1 MDIDPINENESE
13 AIKRRLIV
21 IRAHMDGDNQAAFAR
36 RLGIIPSRW
45 NNFERGM
52 PLNLR
57 IAFLLVRAVPGLTVS
72 YITHGLTGDMPAT
85 LRRQLSEVEA
95 SLFPSRGKR
104 PSKV

>member
-1 MDIDPINENESE
+1 MDIDPINESESE
-13 AIKRRLIV
+13 AITRRLIV
-21 IRAHMDGDNQAAFAR
+21 IRTHVAGENQAAFAR
-36 RLGIIPSRW
+36 RLGINPSRW

-57 IAFLLVRAVPGLTVS
+57 IAFLLVRAVPGLTIS
-72 YITHGLTGDMPAT
+72 YITHGLTGDMPKP
-85 LRRQLSEVEA
+85 LRDQLSGLEA